1 MNKDPDKDYKYNVLL
16 HSNYTKGKKVNLQ
29 ELISSSNYLD
39 TSYVNAI
46 RRYAI
51 NNVKTLAFEY
61 HQVPQNK
68 DYIKFIKNTTNMNND
83 FIGHR
88 IGLLSPNIA
97 SVKYLL
103 LIYKILIGHHNTLDE
118 INKKTKKNYKIGE
131 EYKIYK
137 EICSN
142 LKISQ
147 ETNMKLINEI
157 VFYLDISNDLDLLDV
172 TTLDIK
178 LKLENE
184 ANISEKY
191 MEKLTKYTNLINTYE
206 KFTEINIRL
215 ENYKEDLLKYIF
227 KPWKSKDGKE
237 YGVLLCKLKKNEIL
251 RCEFILNDGCGEDHA
266 RWTTVCPINYTF
278 EIDDD
283 LVKEN
288 LLMKL
293 SEANLLNEN
302 IEYSEDEELMNF
314 IEERYKD
321 IINFNSN
328 ETNINS
334 LNEYLETVEEDKLEN
349 IKNFIKTKDDLL
361 NIFNKCDKQ
370 RYIYGKDFDLYKRK
384 FNLKI
389 ETNYSYPAYKIG
401 LKSEKLLKK
410 DLIGFINNI
419 IDLLDNYSL
428 FPINKDNITIDNS
441 KKIINGID
449 IYYNNGSHSIGNI
462 LQSYIYNL
470 IDDSILEYCGY
481 KMSHPLKKEMLL
493 TLGYSKNTSDME
505 VKTKEIFISLRN
517 IFQNMNIKNF
527 GYGRDE
533 DDEEDEEEDE

>member
-1 MNKDPDKDYKYNVLL
+1 MNQDKDRSINDDFKLV
-16 HSNYTKGKKVNLQ
+16 SKEIEGKVNLQ

-103 LIYKILIGHHNTLDE
+103 LIYKILIGHHATLDE
-118 INKKTKKNYKIGE
+118 INKKTKKNYGLGE
-131 EYKIYK
+131 EYEIYK

-157 VFYLDISNDLDLLDV
+157 VFYLDISNDTDLLDV

-191 MEKLTKYTNLINTYE
+191 MEKLTKYKNLINTYE
-206 KFTEINIRL
+206 NFSKKKIRL
-215 ENYKEDLLKYIF
+215 ENYKEDLLKNIF
-227 KPWKSKDGKE
+227 KPWKSKEGTE
-237 YGVLLCKLKKNEIL
+237 HGVLLCKLKKNEIL

-278 EIDDD
+278 EIDDN
-283 LVKEN
+283 LAKEN

-293 SEANLLNEN
+293 SDANLLNKN

-321 IINFNSN
+321 IINFSLN

-384 FNLKI
+384 FNLNI
-389 ETNYSYPAYKIG
+389 ETNNNYSPEKI
-401 LKSEKLLKK
+401 LHKSDKLLKK
-410 DLIGFINNI
+410 DLIGFINII

-428 FPINKDNITIDNS
+428 FPINKDDITIDNS

-449 IYYNNGSHSIGNI
+449 IYYDNGSHSIGNI
-462 LQSYIYNL
+462 LQLYIY
-470 IDDSILEYCGY
+470 DC
-481 KMSHPLKKEMLL
+481 K
-493 TLGYSKNTSDME
+493 
-505 VKTKEIFISLRN
+505 IFPI
-517 IFQNMNIKNF
+517 
-527 GYGRDE
+527 E
-533 DDEEDEEEDE
+533 

>member
-1 MNKDPDKDYKYNVLL
+1 MDKKESDKIENKKNFILVSKEI
-16 HSNYTKGKKVNLQ
+16 KGKVNLQ

-103 LIYKILIGHHNTLDE
+103 LIYKILIGHHATLDE
-118 INKKTKKNYKIGE
+118 INKKTKNKYNRADIDSGK

-178 LKLENE
+178 LRLENE

-191 MEKLTKYTNLINTYE
+191 MEKLTKYKNLIDTYE
-206 KFTEINIRL
+206 KFSKKKIDL
-215 ENYKEDLLKYIF
+215 ANYKEDLLKKIF
-227 KPWKSKDGKE
+227 EPWVKDGKE

-278 EIDDD
+278 EIDND

-302 IEYSEDEELMNF
+302 IEYSEDEGLINF

-321 IINFNSN
+321 IINFNLN

-384 FNLKI
+384 FNLMI
-389 ETNYSYPAYKIG
+389 ETNDNYLPAKI
-401 LKSEKLLKK
+401 LHKSDKLLKK
-410 DLIGFINNI
+410 DLIGFINII

-428 FPINKDNITIDNS
+428 FPINKDDISIDNS

-449 IYYNNGSHSIGNI
+449 IYYDNGSHSIGNI

-470 IDDSILEYCGY
+470 IDVSVLEYCGY

-493 TLGYSKNTSDME
+493 TLGFSKNISDIQ

-517 IFQNMNIKNF
+517 IFQNMSITKF
-527 GYGRDE
+527 EYDSDE
-533 DDEEDEEEDE
+533 DE

>member
-384 FNLKI
+384 FNLNI
-389 ETNYSYPAYKIG
+389 ETNYNYPAIKIG

>member
-384 FNLKI
+384 FNLNI
-389 ETNYSYPAYKIG
+389 ETNYNYPAIKIG

-410 DLIGFINNI
+410 DLIGFINII

>member
-1 MNKDPDKDYKYNVLL
+1 MSSENIYEIQLGSIYEEGNQVDLKD
-16 HSNYTKGKKVNLQ
+16 
-29 ELISSSNYLD
+29 LIQSSNYLD
-39 TSYVNAI
+39 TSYVNAV

-61 HQVPQNK
+61 HQTPQTK
-68 DYIKFIKNTTNMNND
+68 DYITFLKNTTNMNND

-118 INKKTKKNYKIGE
+118 INKKTKNKLSNAEQYN
-131 EYKIYK
+131 IYK
-137 EICSN
+137 ELSTN

-157 VFYLDISNDLDLLDV
+157 VFYLDISNDVDLLDV
-172 TTLDIK
+172 TTSDIK
-178 LKLENE
+178 IKLENE

-191 MEKLTKYTNLINTYE
+191 MDKLANYKKLLDIYSKYT
-206 KFTEINIRL
+206 KINIRL

-227 KPWKSKDGKE
+227 KPFVAEGEE

-251 RCEFILNDGCGEDHA
+251 RCEFILNDGCGEEHS
-266 RWTTVCPINYTF
+266 RWTTVCPIKYTF
-278 EIDDD
+278 EIDND

-293 SEANLLNEN
+293 SDANLLNEN
-302 IEYSEDEELMNF
+302 IAYGDDETLMNF

-321 IINFNSN
+321 IINFNLN
-328 ETNINS
+328 ETNISS
-334 LNEYLETVEEDKLEN
+334 LNTYLDTVQEEKLET
-349 IKNFIKTKDDLL
+349 IKNFIKTKDDLI

-370 RYIYGKDFDLYKRK
+370 RYIYGKDYDLYKRK
-384 FNLKI
+384 FNLYV
-389 ETNYSYPAYKIG
+389 ETNNSYTGEKI
-401 LKSEKLLKK
+401 LHKSEKLLLK
-410 DLIGFINNI
+410 DLLNFINII

-449 IYYNNGSHSIGNI
+449 IYYDNGSHSIGNI

-470 IDDSILEYCGY
+470 IDDNILEYCGY

-493 TLGYSKNTSDME
+493 TLGYSKNISD
-505 VKTKEIFISLRN
+505 VQVQTKDIFINLKN
-517 IFQNMNIKNF
+517 IFQQMNINSF
-527 GYGRDE
+527 II
-533 DDEEDEEEDE
+533 DDEE

>member
-1 MNKDPDKDYKYNVLL
+1 MSSENIYEVQLGSTYNDGEEVD
-16 HSNYTKGKKVNLQ
+16 LQ
-29 ELISSSNYLD
+29 ELIRTSNYLD

-61 HQVPQNK
+61 HQTPQNK

-88 IGLLSPNIA
+88 LGLLSPNIN

-103 LIYKILIGHHNTLDE
+103 LIYKILIGHHDTLDV
-118 INKKTKKNYKIGE
+118 INKKIKSKLSNTEQYD
-131 EYKIYK
+131 IYK
-137 EICSN
+137 ELTRN

-178 LKLENE
+178 IKLENE

-191 MEKLTKYTNLINTYE
+191 MDKLKNYKKLLDIYEKYT
-206 KFTEINIRL
+206 KINIRL
-215 ENYKEDLLKYIF
+215 ENYKEDLLKNIF
-227 KPWKSKDGKE
+227 KPFVAEGKE

-266 RWTTVCPINYTF
+266 RWTTVCPIKYTF
-278 EIDDD
+278 EIDND

-302 IEYSEDEELMNF
+302 IEYNDDENLMNF
-314 IEERYKD
+314 IEERYND
-321 IINFNSN
+321 IINFHLN

-334 LNEYLETVEEDKLEN
+334 LNTYLETVEEEKLET
-349 IKNFIKTKDDLL
+349 IKNFIKTKDDLI

-370 RYIYGKDFDLYKRK
+370 RYIYGKDYDLYKRK
-384 FNLKI
+384 FNLYV
-389 ETNYSYPAYKIG
+389 ETNNNYTGEKI
-401 LKSEKLLKK
+401 LHKSEKLLLK
-410 DLIGFINNI
+410 DLLNFINTI

-428 FPINKDNITIDNS
+428 FPINKDDITIDNS

-449 IYYNNGSHSIGNI
+449 IYYDNGSHSIGNI

-470 IDDSILEYCGY
+470 MDVSILEYCGY
-481 KMSHPLKKEMLL
+481 KMTHPLKKEMLL
-493 TLGYSKNTSDME
+493 TLGFSKNISDIQ
-505 VKTKEIFISLRN
+505 VQTKEIFISLKN
-517 IFQNMNIKNF
+517 IFEKMNINSF
-527 GYGRDE
+527 IIDE
-533 DDEEDEEEDE
+533 DE

>member
-1 MNKDPDKDYKYNVLL
+1 MKKDPDKDYKYNVKLA
-16 HSNYTKGKKVNLQ
+16 SDYEKGQEVNLQ
-29 ELISSSNYLD
+29 ELISSSGYLD

-118 INKKTKKNYKIGE
+118 INKKTKKKYKEGE

-137 EICSN
+137 EISSN

-178 LKLENE
+178 LKFENE

-191 MEKLTKYTNLINTYE
+191 IEKLKKYTNLLDTYGKFIGKE
-206 KFTEINIRL
+206 KVDPA
-215 ENYKEDLLKYIF
+215 NYKEDLLKYIF
-227 KPWKSKDGKE
+227 EPWKSKDGKE

-251 RCEFILNDGCGEDHA
+251 RCEFILNDGCGEEHA

-278 EIDDD
+278 EIDDN
-283 LVKEN
+283 LAKEN

-293 SEANLLNEN
+293 SDANLLNEN

-321 IINFNSN
+321 IINFSLN

-334 LNEYLETVEEDKLEN
+334 LNEYLKTVEEDKLEN

-384 FNLKI
+384 FNLNI
-389 ETNYSYPAYKIG
+389 ETNNNYSPEKI
-401 LKSEKLLKK
+401 LHKSHKLLKK
-410 DLIGFINNI
+410 DLIGFINII

-428 FPINKDNITIDNS
+428 FPINKDDITIDNS

-449 IYYNNGSHSIGNI
+449 IYYDNGSHSIGNI

-470 IDDSILEYCGY
+470 IDVSVLEYSGY
-481 KMSHPLKKEMLL
+481 KMTHPLKKEMLL
-493 TLGYSKNTSDME
+493 TLGFSKNISDIQ

-517 IFQNMNIKNF
+517 IFQNMSITKF
-527 GYGRDE
+527 IDYEDE
-533 DDEEDEEEDE
+533 DEDEDE